1 MRQQIEARVMLDPL
15 TPFELFEQIDV
26 SQLSGEELNK
36 AYRMAER
43 LQKKLKD
50 EAVKRGKMYVK

>member
-1 MRQQIEARVMLDPL
+1 MSQQIEARVVLDPL
-15 TPFELFEQIDV
+15 TPFKLFEQIDV

-43 LQKKLKD
+43 FQKKLKD
-50 EAVKRGKMYVK
+50 EAAKRGKMYVK